1 MTILEMLDALIACGD
16 ASAYVREDGMGGM
29 DYDVTI
35 EDFEGFDGY
44 YNEIDREFVN
54 EELVDEFL
62 GALRSQAL
70 ATEGSFYRTY
80 IFEHYSITIGY
91 ASYDI

>member
-16 ASAYVREDGMGGM
+16 ASARVHEDGMGGM

-35 EDFEGFDGY
+35 EDFEGFDDSWH
-44 YNEIDREFVN
+44 EIEREFVN
-54 EELVDEFL
+54 EDLVDEFL
-62 GALRSQAL
+62 DALEEQAL
-70 ATEGSFYRTY
+70 ASEGDFYHTY